1 PEQYV
6 TVYIAIDDGKPGKDF
21 PAAAG
26 GSGYGYSGYPG
37 GLVMGRSN
45 YLGVGGF
52 FAPSYASYAS
62 PKYAQY
68 YAIPGCFDYKS
79 HVSLTQITDGT
90 SNTFM
95 FMEYIGANQKNYG
108 GGIPDGWAG
117 ASWSLGFLYTW
128 SSIFTIVPGYSA
140 QILTNYQWSNNV
152 NCTVANNCVPGY

>member
-1 PEQYV
+1 NNCLPSGTDGQDVGVLVYLLPYMEQQARFQNFSFDPTYPVYWRNPLNRPPSTGTTTIPRPPAVYGCEGNIKRFLCPSSIPPEQDV

-68 YAIPGCFDYKS
+68 Y
-79 HVSLTQITDGT
+79 
-90 SNTFM
+90 
-95 FMEYIGANQKNYG
+95 
-108 GGIPDGWAG
+108 
-117 ASWSLGFLYTW
+117 
-128 SSIFTIVPGYSA
+128 
-140 QILTNYQWSNNV
+140 
-152 NCTVANNCVPGY
+152 